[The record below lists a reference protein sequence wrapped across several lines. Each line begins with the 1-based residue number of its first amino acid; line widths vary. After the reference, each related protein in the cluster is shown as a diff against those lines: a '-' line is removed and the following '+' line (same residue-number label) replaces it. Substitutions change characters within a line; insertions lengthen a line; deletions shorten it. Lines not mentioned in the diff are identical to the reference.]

1 MRGSAALAAMNFN
14 SGSKILIEYF
24 SQCGVSVSKTLF
36 EHFLAKDKK
45 RITNS
50 KRNNEQR
57 QSRIQRK
64 ATDRANSIR
73 ASTCVADYN
82 PGGFNL

>member
-1 MRGSAALAAMNFN
+1 MRGCAGLATMYFN

-24 SQCGVSVSKTLF
+24 SQCAVSVSRTLF

-50 KRNNEQR
+50 ERNNERR
-57 QSRIQRK
+57 QNRIQRK

-73 ASTCVADYN
+73 AATNVADYN